1 MATYSAFFYGTLM
14 HPKVLRRVIGVE
26 GKHLQIAPA
35 VLLDYTRHKVK
46 RYVQFAEYPG
56 IIPYP
61 TAREKL
67 LKQDIN
73 QDDRCVRGSLVV
85 GLTER
90 DILFLDVFEG
100 SEYQRQKVKAYPLE
114 PLEDMEKYSTKGDG
128 SLVPVHPPPIPEHL
142 PLAVDAET
150 YLYVAPDDLEAEL
163 WSFAEFVSQNAYK
176 WYSPDSRARED
187 IVEVDKLRQELIA
200 LQEGFPDF
208 SKYVELETLSEEQFP
223 IEDEQRRVILVG
235 DVHGMDTRLQAL
247 LRRLSYDPSTDVLV
261 NVGDII
267 AKGSHAGSMAVLD
280 FMASNNITA
289 VRGNHDQKV
298 IEWRVWLNWVHS
310 ISGGTRW
317 LGSLREKWIA
327 AQKEGE
333 DDVDEWVAK
342 EMKKDR
348 TNKKWWK
355 RIPHGWKL
363 FSDHYE
369 IAAAMTDAQFQYL
382 VSRPLR
388 LHVPSAHTFIVHAG
402 LLASDPERDP
412 WDKRQPLATVPKIP
426 RQPSSRN
433 PILRRLQE
441 LAILSKVPQ
450 NLDPWVTLNMRSV
463 TKQHKVIR
471 KKGGTPW
478 AKLYNEDMSL
488 CTGFDNELHADGKSR
503 KVELPCRP
511 ATVIYG
517 HAAARGLDVKRWT
530 IGLDTG
536 CVYKRRLT
544 ALVLGGKYASTYT
557 DTNTYY
563 ISEDGLEEDGQED
576 EVFDIDG
583 KRVRSIVRF
592 GEHGKGKLYSV
603 SCS

>member
-1 MATYSAFFYGTLM
+1 MLTIRSVASYTVLTIFLFFFLISG
-14 HPKVLRRVIGVE
+14 LRHSVSE
-26 GKHLQIAPA
+26 
-35 VLLDYTRHKVK
+35 
-46 RYVQFAEYPG
+46 
-56 IIPYP
+56 
-61 TAREKL
+61 
-67 LKQDIN
+67 
-73 QDDRCVRGSLVV
+73 VV
-85 GLTER
+85 TFTSNR
-90 DILFLDVFEG
+90 
-100 SEYQRQKVKAYPLE
+100 
-114 PLEDMEKYSTKGDG
+114 
-128 SLVPVHPPPIPEHL
+128 
-142 PLAVDAET
+142 
-150 YLYVAPDDLEAEL
+150 
-163 WSFAEFVSQNAYK
+163 
-176 WYSPDSRARED
+176 
-187 IVEVDKLRQELIA
+187 
-200 LQEGFPDF
+200 EGFPDF